1 MPEIVLVRHA
11 ESEAN
16 AAAAWQ
22 GRGNAGLSVAGR
34 QQVSAL
40 ARRVDGHRFDA
51 VVSSPLARAY
61 ETAAAFS
68 DEPEIEDDL
77 IEIDLGRW
85 EGVPFDTVAEKDGVL
100 LRSIYN
106 GADEP
111 FGEIG
116 ERMSEVA
123 ARAWA
128 VIDRLAE
135 RVGPNGRA
143 VVVTHG
149 GVIDSVLSTLLPTVS
164 RRPHRMAANSS
175 LTHLVG
181 DPGYWRLKRFN
192 DTTHL
197 GRLSV
202 PAAGYLEA
210 GDPVV
215 ALIRHGRTR
224 ANVDGRFQGQS
235 CWGLDE
241 VGTEQAQWLAE
252 WYGRLDRVYTSP
264 LSRAADTAAVICAN
278 TPVPV
283 DGLMEISLG
292 VWEGLTWNEVWD
304 GWGETARRIYEEGE
318 DLPRGEHGETWAEA
332 TRRMADTLASLEL
345 APGDVTGV
353 VTHGGVIRAFVGTLS
368 GDNSATMSRLATPE
382 NTSVTH
388 VAMTANGPVLCDY
401 GVAPHLETTPQAVDR

>member
-22 GRGNAGLSVAGR
+22 GRGNAGLSDAGR
-34 QQVSAL
+34 RQVAAL
-40 ARRVDGHRFDA
+40 ARRVEGRRYDA
-51 VVSSPLARAY
+51 VVSSPLTRAY

-68 DEPEIEDDL
+68 DEPEVEDDL
-77 IEIDLGRW
+77 IEIDLGKW
-85 EGVPFDTVAEKDGVL
+85 EGVAFDVVAQSDGVL

-128 VIDRLAE
+128 VIDRLSE

-149 GVIDSVLSTLLPTVS
+149 GVIDSLLATLLPTVS
-164 RRPHRMAANSS
+164 RRPHRMAANTS

-181 DPGYWRLKRFN
+181 GPGNWHLKRFN
-192 DTTHL
+192 DTGHL

-202 PAAGYLEA
+202 PAAAYVEA

-241 VGTEQAQWLAE
+241 VGIEQAQWLAK
-252 WYGRLDRVYTSP
+252 WYGPLDRVYTSP
-264 LSRAADTAAVICAN
+264 LSRAADTAAAISAN
-278 TPVPV
+278 TPKPV
-283 DGLMEISLG
+283 DGLMEIHLG
-292 VWEGLTWNEVWD
+292 VWEGLTWDDVWE
-304 GWGETARRIYEEGE
+304 GWSEAARRIYEEGE
-318 DLPRGEHGETWAEA
+318 DLPRGENGETWAGA
-332 TRRMADTLASLEL
+332 TKRMAETLASLEFP
-345 APGDVTGV
+345 PGDVTGV
-353 VTHGGVIRAFVGTLS
+353 VTHGGVIRAYVGTIS
-368 GDNSATMSRLATPE
+368 GDPSATMSRLATPE
-382 NTSVTH
+382 NTSITH
-388 VAMTANGPVLCDY
+388 VAMTADGPVLCDY
-401 GVAPHLETTPQAVDR
+401 GVAPHLEAMPQAVDP

>member
-1 MPEIVLVRHA
+1 MPEILLVRHA

-22 GRGNAGLSVAGR
+22 GRGDAGLSAAGR
-34 QQVSAL
+34 EQVAAL
-40 ARRVDGHRFDA
+40 GRRVEGQRFDA
-51 VVSSPLARAY
+51 VVSSPLTRAY

-68 DEPEIEDDL
+68 DAPEIEEDL

-111 FGEIG
+111 FGGIG

-123 ARAWA
+123 ARAWSA
-128 VIDRLAE
+128 IDRLAE
-135 RVGPNGRA
+135 RVGETGRA

-149 GVIDSVLSTLLPTVS
+149 GVLDSLLSTLLPTVR
-164 RRPHRMAANSS
+164 RRPHRMASNAS

-181 DPGYWRLKRFN
+181 GPGHWRLKRFN
-192 DTTHL
+192 DTAHL
-197 GRLSV
+197 GRLSTH
-202 PAAGYLEA
+202 AARHLEA

-235 CWGLDE
+235 CWGLDD
-241 VGTEQAQWLAE
+241 VGAEQARWLAK

-264 LSRAADTAAVICAN
+264 LARAADTAAAISAT

-283 DGLMEISLG
+283 DGLKEIGLG
-292 VWEGLTWNEVWD
+292 VWEGLTWKEVWD
-304 GWGETARRIYEEGE
+304 GWADVARRIYEEGQ

-332 TRRMADTLASLEL
+332 TRRMAQTVASLEL
-345 APGDVTGV
+345 APGEITGV
-353 VTHGGVIRAFVGTLS
+353 VTHGGVIRAYIGTLS
-368 GDNSATMSRLATPE
+368 GDTTGTMSRLATPE

-388 VAMTANGPVLCDY
+388 VAMTADGPVLCDY
-401 GVAPHLETTPQAVDR
+401 AVAPHLESTTEAAPR